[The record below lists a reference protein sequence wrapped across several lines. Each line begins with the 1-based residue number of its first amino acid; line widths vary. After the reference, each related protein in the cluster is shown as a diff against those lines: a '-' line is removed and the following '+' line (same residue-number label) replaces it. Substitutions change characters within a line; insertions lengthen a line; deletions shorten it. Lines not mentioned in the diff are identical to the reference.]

1 KTLIQNYYP
10 SLFALEE
17 ISFMLNRAMANEDR
31 LTINEQL
38 MGEYLATFENIAKHL
53 ELNTELEIKILP
65 DLPQYN
71 YIQSAMM
78 NIQHNSFCE
87 RDKNV

>member
-1 KTLIQNYYP
+1 
-10 SLFALEE
+10 
-17 ISFMLNRAMANEDR
+17 
-31 LTINEQL
+31 
-38 MGEYLATFENIAKHL
+38 MGEYLATFENIAKQL
-53 ELNTELEIKILP
+53 ELNTGLEIKILP

-78 NIQHNSFCE
+78 NIQHNGFRE

>member
-1 KTLIQNYYP
+1 
-10 SLFALEE
+10 
-17 ISFMLNRAMANEDR
+17 
-31 LTINEQL
+31 

-78 NIQHNSFCE
+78 NIQHNSFVRE
-87 RDKNV
+87 TRTFKIKYLSGQTNVCLKLL